1 MRHHRHLA
9 LRESAPPL
17 DVGALAAH
25 LWTGCLVLLGGI
37 AAGFA
42 LIAIMRWRGLRW
54 TWALLGFPLAYVL
67 TEFDWPLAAAVGI
80 AGATATA
87 LGIYWR
93 VEDHYRG
100 GETARRAREDV
111 GPLHLARNRLGRR
124 RIARQRVEPA
134 RKRLLGGASE
144 PRLALGLNRRGTAVH
159 IPIGIEDAVHA
170 LVVGATGAGK
180 TVTQAAIAQ
189 TYILAGLPA
198 IVIDPKG
205 DPDLRAALEAAA
217 RRMGVRF
224 REWSPDGSTVY
235 NPLARGSVTE
245 IADKALAGHEWSEP
259 HYELAIQRLLQHVLP
274 TMREAGFWPPTLLSL
289 SRYMDPERLD
299 SLAAGAGGE
308 IADRVAAYVDE
319 LSERAKADL
328 AGGRN
333 RLAVLAEG
341 DLGHLLDPA
350 CGHGEE
356 IDLARA
362 LRECE
367 VVYFHIDA
375 DRYPASSKLLAAALV
390 IDLVGLTA
398 DLQGGQTRGLLVIDE
413 FAALAADQVS
423 RLFGRARSAGLSL
436 LLGTQTLA
444 DLRSARPDDP
454 NDTLTEQILSNVGCA
469 IVHREADPDSAERL
483 ARMAGTYES
492 WSTTERVGGRSPEGV
507 FERREGTRTR
517 AREFVLLPDEIKRLG
532 VGEAALIAPT
542 QETNGEI
549 VRVFRPRELDGR

>member
-9 LRESAPPL
+9 FRESAPSL
-17 DVGALAAH
+17 DLGALTAH

-37 AAGFA
+37 AAGFV
-42 LIAIMRWRGLRW
+42 LIALLRWRGLRW
-54 TWALLGFPLAYVL
+54 TWALPGFLVAYVL
-67 TEFDWPLAAAVGI
+67 TELDWPLAAA
-80 AGATATA
+80 AGLASATATA
-87 LGIYWR
+87 LGVYWR

-111 GPLHLARNRLGRR
+111 GPLHLARARLGRR
-124 RIARQRVEPA
+124 RVERDRVEPA
-134 RKRLLGGASE
+134 RRRLLGGASDS
-144 PRLALGLNRRGTAVH
+144 RLALGLNRRGAPVR
-159 IPIGIEDAVHA
+159 IPTGIEHAVHA
-170 LVVGATGAGK
+170 LIVGATGAGK

-189 TYILAGLPA
+189 AYILAGLPA

-205 DPDLRAALEAAA
+205 DPYLRAVLEAAA
-217 RRMGVRF
+217 QRMGVRF
-224 REWSPDGSTVY
+224 REWSPEGFTVY

-259 HYELAIQRLLQHVLP
+259 HYELAIQRQLQQVLP

-289 SRYMDPERLD
+289 SRYMEPERLD
-299 SLAAGAGGE
+299 ALASGAGGE
-308 IADRVAAYVDE
+308 TAERVSAYVDE

-362 LRECE
+362 LGERE

-398 DLQGGQTRGLLVIDE
+398 DLQGEQTRGLLVIDE

-492 WSTTERVGGRSPEGV
+492 WLTTERVGGKKPEV
-507 FERREGTRTR
+507 FSSAAKGP
-517 AREFVLLPDEIKRLG
+517 AREPVSSSCSLTTSSAWASAKQL
-532 VGEAALIAPT
+532 
-542 QETNGEI
+542 
-549 VRVFRPRELDGR
+549 

>member
-17 DVGALAAH
+17 DLGALADH
-25 LWTGCLVLLGGI
+25 LWTGCIVLVGGV
-37 AAGFA
+37 AAGLA
-42 LIAIMRWRGLRW
+42 LIGLLRWLRLRW
-54 TWALLGFPLAYVL
+54 TWALPGFVVAYVM
-67 TEFDWPLAAAVGI
+67 TEFDMALAIGTAI
-80 AGATATA
+80 ASATACG

-100 GETARRAREDV
+100 GESARRAREDV
-111 GPLHLARNRLGRR
+111 GPLHLIRARLSRR
-124 RIARQRVEPA
+124 RTERQRVEPA
-134 RKRLLGGASE
+134 RKRRIGGDSE
-144 PRLALGLNRRGTAVH
+144 SRLALGVSRRGASVH
-159 IPIGIEDAVHA
+159 MPIGIEHAIHA
-170 LVVGATGAGK
+170 LIVGATGAGK

-189 TYILAGLPA
+189 AHVLAGLPV

-205 DPDLRAALEAAA
+205 DPYLRAVLEAAA
-217 RRMGVRF
+217 LRMGVRF
-224 REWSPDGSTVY
+224 RSWSPDGFSSY
-235 NPLARGSVTE
+235 NPLARGSATE

-259 HYELAIQRLLQHVLP
+259 HYELAIQRQLQLVLP
-274 TMREAGFWPPTLLSL
+274 TLRAADLWPPTLKTLARHMSL
-289 SRYMDPERLD
+289 DRLD
-299 SLAAGAGGE
+299 VLATKVGGDV
-308 IADRVAAYVDE
+308 ADRVASYIDE

-341 DLGHLLDPA
+341 DLGPQLDPA
-350 CGHGEE
+350 SGLEE
-356 IDLARA
+356 IELARA
-362 LRECE
+362 LHERE

-375 DRYPASSKLLAAALV
+375 DRYPASSQLLAAALV

-398 DLQGGQTRGLLVIDE
+398 DLQAEPIPGLLVIDE

-454 NDTLTEQILSNVGCA
+454 NDTLTEQVLSNVGCA

-483 ARMAGTYES
+483 ARMAGTFES
-492 WSTTERVGGRSPEGV
+492 WSTTERVGGKRPEGV

-517 AREFVLLPDEIKRLG
+517 AREFVLPPDDIKRLG

-542 QETNGEI
+542 SKANGEI